1 MNILLSRWK
10 SLKINVITPAKKHSK
25 NGNRATAKRWA
36 HILRNAG
43 HSVQIDVEYSGG
55 SFDLM
60 IAIHAW
66 RSAAS
71 INAYLAK
78 HPGHP
83 LIVGLGGTDV
93 NTYMNTHSAVTIG
106 TMEKADALICLH
118 GLIAKKLPDS
128 LVNKLYLVRQS
139 AIPLSTPQKLRTRTF
154 DVCVVGHL
162 REEKDPFRTAMAAK
176 LIYEQSKLR
185 VTHFGK
191 AHSQAWAR
199 DAEKHMRETPRYIWR
214 GEVARWQVRREFA
227 YTRAMVIS
235 SKQEGGAN
243 VVSEAIVAGVP
254 IIASDIDG
262 NVGLLGEGYPGYFPL
277 GDERALARV
286 LWRSE
291 TDPTFLPSLAGHIN
305 ELKPLFVA
313 EKESADLLRVV
324 DAVTRST

>member
-1 MNILLSRWK
+1 
-10 SLKINVITPAKKHSK
+10 LKINVITPAKKHSK

-36 HILRNAG
+36 RILRDAG
-43 HSVQIDVEYSGG
+43 HSVQIDVEYTGDA
-55 SFDLM
+55 FDLM

-71 INAYLAK
+71 VKAYLAK
-78 HPGHP
+78 YPLAP
-83 LIVGLGGTDV
+83 LIVGLGGTDI
-93 NTYMNTHSAVTIG
+93 NTYMTTHSAVTLD

-118 GLIAKKLPDS
+118 DLIAQKLPS
-128 LVNKLYLVRQS
+128 TLVKKLYLVRQS
-139 AIPLSTPQKLRTRTF
+139 AVPLSTPRAPRTRTF

-176 LIYEQSKLR
+176 LIDEQSKLR

-191 AHSQAWAR
+191 AHTQAWAR
-199 DAEKHMRETPRYIWR
+199 DAAKHMRETSRYIWQ

-227 YTRAMVIS
+227 RTRAMVIS
-235 SKQEGGAN
+235 SNQEGGAN

-262 NVGLLGEGYPGYFPL
+262 NVGLLGEDYPGFFPV

-286 LWRSE
+286 LWRAE
-291 TDPTFLPSLAGHIN
+291 TDPTFLSSLADHIN
-305 ELKPLFVA
+305 ELKPLFSA
-313 EKESADLLRVV
+313 ENESAELLRVV